1 MLFYLSLSHILYF
14 VKLTLNLKPLLSMGF
29 KGFYFLSLC
38 LTHYVKVISKKLND
52 KVP

>member
-14 VKLTLNLKPLLSMGF
+14 VKLTLNLKPLLVIGF
-29 KGFYFLSLC
+29 KAFHFFSLC